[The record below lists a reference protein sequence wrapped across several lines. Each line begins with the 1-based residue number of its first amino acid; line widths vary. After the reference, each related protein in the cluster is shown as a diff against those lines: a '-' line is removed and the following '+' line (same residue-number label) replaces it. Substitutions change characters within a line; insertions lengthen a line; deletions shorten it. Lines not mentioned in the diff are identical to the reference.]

1 MQGIACKVG
10 YAGDMPTV
18 NITDPRSAG
27 QQVADHIAAQIR
39 SGDLAPGARLPT
51 FAALAAT
58 WNTSNETIRDALDR
72 LQASGLVSRRRGVGV
87 FVADWEPAACTLDAP
102 PADTTR
108 NTVANVGLPAA
119 EAAAALGIDPTAWV
133 ALEDHQDTDPAGRLL
148 ARTVVTHA
156 SAEPSEFTAGQ
167 THDVVQ
173 ARIGTAAQLLNLPE
187 GTPVLIQC
195 RTITDADGQ
204 PQRYSETV
212 HNGPLTQLHIV
223 RPD

>member
-39 SGDLAPGARLPT
+39 AGDPAPGARLPT
-51 FAALAAT
+51 FAAMAAA

-87 FVADWEPAACTLDAP
+87 FVADWEPATCTLDAP
-102 PADTTR
+102 PAGTTR
-108 NTVANVGLPAA
+108 NTVTNLGRPAD
-119 EAAAALGIDPTAWV
+119 EAAAALGIDPNTWV
-133 ALEDHQDTDPAGRLL
+133 ALEDHQDTDAAGRLL

-156 SAEPSEFTAGQ
+156 SAEPSAFAAGQ
-167 THDVVQ
+167 THDIVQ
-173 ARIGTAAQLLNLPE
+173 ARIGTAVQLAHLPE
-187 GTPVLIQC
+187 GTPVLVQC
-195 RTITDADGQ
+195 RTVTDADGR

-212 HNGPLTQLHIV
+212 HNGPLTQLHIA